1 MENVSEDVQN
11 TLDRIDDTADISA
24 EKDEART
31 PSQYACNPQLVAR
44 AQAGDEAAAAQLIQ
58 LNGGLVRSIALRFR
72 DRGTEL
78 EDLIQIGTLGM
89 LKAMRSFE
97 PERGNAF
104 STYAVPLIIGEIR
117 RHLRDDGMI
126 KVGRGY
132 KRLGMLL
139 MRERN
144 RIVSGEGREPG
155 IRELAEACG
164 VSPEEAAVALDALT
178 PVSSLSDTVYGD
190 EGVTLES
197 VVSDGTEEL
206 EQLSDRIALRQ
217 SIAKMQPLW
226 RRIVLLRY
234 YRNMTQQQTADSLG
248 LSQVKVSR
256 EEKKILAFLRSELIT

>member
-1 MENVSEDVQN
+1 M
-11 TLDRIDDTADISA
+11 TDRP
-24 EKDEART
+24 EEV
-31 PSQYACNPQLVAR
+31 SQYACNTQLIAE
-44 AQAGDEAAAAQLIQ
+44 AQSGDEAATARLLQI
-58 LNGGLVRSIALRFR
+58 NGGLVRSIALRFR

-89 LKAMRSFE
+89 LKAIRSFDL
-97 PERGNAF
+97 ERGTAF

-155 IRELAEACG
+155 ISELAAACG
-164 VSPEEAAVALDALT
+164 VSSEEAAVALDAMT

-190 EGVTLES
+190 EGATLES
-197 VVSDGTEEL
+197 TVSDGTEEL
-206 EQLSDRIALRQ
+206 ERLSDHIALTQ
-217 SIAKMQPLW
+217 SIAKMQPMW
-226 RRIVLLRY
+226 RRIIMLRY

-256 EEKKILAFLRSELIT
+256 EEKKILAFLRTEMIT

>member
-1 MENVSEDVQN
+1 MP
-11 TLDRIDDTADISA
+11 
-24 EKDEART
+24 EAIEEG
-31 PSQYACNPQLVAR
+31 SQYACNIQLIAR
-44 AQAGDEAAAAQLIQ
+44 AQAGDDSATEQLLQ

-89 LKAMRSFE
+89 LKAIRSFE
-97 PERGNAF
+97 LERGTAF

-144 RIVSGEGREPG
+144 RIISSEGREPG
-155 IRELAEACG
+155 ISELAEACG
-164 VSPEEAAVALDALT
+164 VSAEEAAVALDALT

-190 EGVTLES
+190 EGATLES
-197 VVSDGTEEL
+197 VLSDGTEEL
-206 EQLSDRIALRQ
+206 ERLDDRIALRQ
-217 SIAKMQPLW
+217 SIAKMQPMW

-256 EEKKILAFLRSELIT
+256 EEKKILAFLRSEMIT

>member
-1 MENVSEDVQN
+1 M
-11 TLDRIDDTADISA
+11 TDRP
-24 EKDEART
+24 EEV
-31 PSQYACNPQLVAR
+31 SQYACNTQLIAE
-44 AQAGDEAAAAQLIQ
+44 AQSGDEAATASLIRI
-58 LNGGLVRSIALRFR
+58 NGGLVRSIAMRFR
-72 DRGTEL
+72 DRGVEL

-89 LKAMRSFE
+89 LKAIRSFDL
-97 PERGNAF
+97 ERGTAF

-126 KVGRGY
+126 KVGRTY

-144 RIVSGEGREPG
+144 RIVSTEGREPG
-155 IRELAEACG
+155 ISELATACG
-164 VSPEEAAVALDALT
+164 VSSEEAAMALDAMS

-190 EGVTLES
+190 EGATLEAT
-197 VVSDGTEEL
+197 VSDGTEEL
-206 EQLSDRIALRQ
+206 ERLSDHIALTQ

-226 RRIVLLRY
+226 RRIIMLRY

-256 EEKKILAFLRSELIT
+256 EEKKILAFLRAEMIT

>member
-1 MENVSEDVQN
+1 M
-11 TLDRIDDTADISA
+11 TDRP
-24 EKDEART
+24 EQV
-31 PSQYACNPQLVAR
+31 SQYACNTQLIAE
-44 AQAGDEAAAAQLIQ
+44 AQSGDEAATARLLQT
-58 LNGGLVRSIALRFR
+58 NGGLVRSIALRFR

-89 LKAMRSFE
+89 LKAIRSFDLK
-97 PERGNAF
+97 RGTAF

-132 KRLGMLL
+132 KKLGMLL

-155 IRELAEACG
+155 ISELAAACG
-164 VSPEEAAVALDALT
+164 VSSEEAAVALDAMT

-190 EGVTLES
+190 EGATLES
-197 VVSDGTEEL
+197 TVSDGTEEL
-206 EQLSDRIALRQ
+206 ERLSDHIALTQ
-217 SIAKMQPLW
+217 SIAKMQPMW
-226 RRIVLLRY
+226 RRIIMLRY

-256 EEKKILAFLRSELIT
+256 EEKKILAFLRTEMIT

>member
-1 MENVSEDVQN
+1 MTDRSEEV
-11 TLDRIDDTADISA
+11 
-24 EKDEART
+24 
-31 PSQYACNPQLVAR
+31 SQYACNTQLIAE
-44 AQAGDEAAAAQLIQ
+44 AQSGDEEATARLLQI
-58 LNGGLVRSIALRFR
+58 NGGLVRSIALRFR

-89 LKAMRSFE
+89 LKAIRSFDLK
-97 PERGNAF
+97 RGTAF

-132 KRLGMLL
+132 KKLGMLL

-155 IRELAEACG
+155 ISELAAACG
-164 VSPEEAAVALDALT
+164 VSSEEAAVALDAMT

-190 EGVTLES
+190 EGATLES
-197 VVSDGTEEL
+197 TVSDGTEEL
-206 EQLSDRIALRQ
+206 ERLSDHIALTQ
-217 SIAKMQPLW
+217 SIAKMQPMW
-226 RRIVLLRY
+226 RRIIMLRY

-256 EEKKILAFLRSELIT
+256 EEKKILAFLRTEMIT

>member
-1 MENVSEDVQN
+1 MTDRPEEVS
-11 TLDRIDDTADISA
+11 R
-24 EKDEART
+24 
-31 PSQYACNPQLVAR
+31 YACNTQLIAE
-44 AQAGDEAAAAQLIQ
+44 AQSGDEAATARLLQI
-58 LNGGLVRSIALRFR
+58 NGGLVRSIALRFR

-89 LKAMRSFE
+89 LKAIRSFDL
-97 PERGNAF
+97 ERGTVF

-155 IRELAEACG
+155 VSELAAACG
-164 VSPEEAAVALDALT
+164 VSSEEAAVALDAMT

-190 EGVTLES
+190 EGATLES
-197 VVSDGTEEL
+197 TVSDGTEEL
-206 EQLSDRIALRQ
+206 ERLSDHIALAQ
-217 SIAKMQPLW
+217 SIAKMQPMW
-226 RRIVLLRY
+226 RRIIMLRY

-256 EEKKILAFLRSELIT
+256 EEKKILAFLRTEMIT

>member
-1 MENVSEDVQN
+1 MTDKTEEV
-11 TLDRIDDTADISA
+11 
-24 EKDEART
+24 
-31 PSQYACNPQLVAR
+31 SQYSCNAQLIAL
-44 AQAGDEAAAAQLIQ
+44 AQAGDEAATAQLLR

-89 LKAMRSFE
+89 LKAIRSFE
-97 PERGNAF
+97 LQRGNAF

-155 IRELAEACG
+155 INELAAACG
-164 VSPEEAAVALDALT
+164 VSGEEAAIALDAMS
-178 PVSSLSDTVYGD
+178 PVTSLSDTVYGD
-190 EGVTLES
+190 EGATLES
-197 VVSDGTEEL
+197 TISDGTEEL
-206 EQLSDRIALRQ
+206 ERLSDHIALTQ
-217 SIAKMQPLW
+217 SIAKMQPMW

-256 EEKKILAFLRSELIT
+256 EEKKILAFLRAEMIT

>member
-1 MENVSEDVQN
+1 MDTGKAEAASRAAVGTEDRFSGN
-11 TLDRIDDTADISA
+11 REL
-24 EKDEART
+24 
-31 PSQYACNPQLVAR
+31 LVR
-44 AQAGDEAAAAQLIQ
+44 AQAGDDAALEQLVMD
-58 LNGGLVRSIALRFR
+58 NAGLVRSIALRFR

-89 LKAMRSFE
+89 LKAIRSFE

-139 MRERN
+139 LRERN
-144 RIVSGEGREPG
+144 RIISTEGREPG
-155 IRELAEACG
+155 LHELAQACG

-190 EGVTLES
+190 EGVTLEA
-197 VVSDGTEEL
+197 VVSDGVEEL
-206 EQLSDRIALRQ
+206 EQLNDRIALRQ

-256 EEKKILAFLRSELIT
+256 EEKKILAFLRSELTT